1 MQKIFNRN
9 NSKESAKPKGVR
21 TRKIPAKE
29 AEEEEYNL
37 EYQPT
42 ITSPNNYHSFLKL
55 VHTSG
60 SFSDDEINTDKTVE
74 GSEDVEDAMN
84 KMADQKKQDDHFY
97 DTAELATPDSG
108 IADTSPTKDPAEVEK
123 EKEEWRVELAKT
135 EEEIQTLRSVLG
147 AKVRHAN
154 ELKKKLGI
162 TTLQEFKQDV
172 SSTLTSI
179 RESDAYK
186 KTSEK
191 VHQLED
197 KITHSETYKKTNEK
211 LHQWEDKITSSGA
224 YQKTNEAFK
233 NVGTK
238 ASQAANAAGKKLSD
252 LRNSQTFKSI
262 EEKVGSAYSNVKAKV
277 TGSKSETNF
286 DEALTD
292 TATEQQESNGTGPAP
307 ETKVP
312 L

>member
-186 KTSEK
+186 KT
-191 VHQLED
+191 
-197 KITHSETYKKTNEK
+197 NEK

>member
-1 MQKIFNRN
+1 M
-9 NSKESAKPKGVR
+9 ESVDLGHPIGV
-21 TRKIPAKE
+21 E
-29 AEEEEYNL
+29 AGG
-37 EYQPT
+37 
-42 ITSPNNYHSFLKL
+42 TSYA
-55 VHTSG
+55 
-60 SFSDDEINTDKTVE
+60 EI
-74 GSEDVEDAMN
+74 
-84 KMADQKKQDDHFY
+84 DDHFY

-179 RESDAYK
+179 RESDAY
-186 KTSEK
+186 
-191 VHQLED
+191 
-197 KITHSETYKKTNEK
+197 
-211 LHQWEDKITSSGA
+211 
-224 YQKTNEAFK
+224 QKTNEAFK

>member
-1 MQKIFNRN
+1 MD
-9 NSKESAKPKGVR
+9 SKTTG
-21 TRKIPAKE
+21 
-29 AEEEEYNL
+29 EEVN
-37 EYQPT
+37 
-42 ITSPNNYHSFLKL
+42 
-55 VHTSG
+55 
-60 SFSDDEINTDKTVE
+60 
-74 GSEDVEDAMN
+74 
-84 KMADQKKQDDHFY
+84 QDDHFY

>member
-1 MQKIFNRN
+1 MD
-9 NSKESAKPKGVR
+9 SKTTG
-21 TRKIPAKE
+21 
-29 AEEEEYNL
+29 EEVN
-37 EYQPT
+37 
-42 ITSPNNYHSFLKL
+42 
-55 VHTSG
+55 
-60 SFSDDEINTDKTVE
+60 
-74 GSEDVEDAMN
+74 
-84 KMADQKKQDDHFY
+84 QDDHFY

-179 RESDAYK
+179 RESDA
-186 KTSEK
+186 
-191 VHQLED
+191 
-197 KITHSETYKKTNEK
+197 YKKTNEK

>member
-1 MQKIFNRN
+1 M
-9 NSKESAKPKGVR
+9 ESVDLGHPIGV
-21 TRKIPAKE
+21 E
-29 AEEEEYNL
+29 AGG
-37 EYQPT
+37 
-42 ITSPNNYHSFLKL
+42 TSYA
-55 VHTSG
+55 
-60 SFSDDEINTDKTVE
+60 EI
-74 GSEDVEDAMN
+74 
-84 KMADQKKQDDHFY
+84 DDHFY

-197 KITHSETYKKTNEK
+197 KITHSETY
-211 LHQWEDKITSSGA
+211 
-224 YQKTNEAFK
+224 QKTNEAFK

>member
-197 KITHSETYKKTNEK
+197 KITHSETY
-211 LHQWEDKITSSGA
+211 
-224 YQKTNEAFK
+224 QKTNEAFK

>member
-1 MQKIFNRN
+1 M
-9 NSKESAKPKGVR
+9 ESVDLGHPIGV
-21 TRKIPAKE
+21 E
-29 AEEEEYNL
+29 AGG
-37 EYQPT
+37 
-42 ITSPNNYHSFLKL
+42 TSYA
-55 VHTSG
+55 
-60 SFSDDEINTDKTVE
+60 EI
-74 GSEDVEDAMN
+74 
-84 KMADQKKQDDHFY
+84 DDHFY

-179 RESDAYK
+179 RESDA
-186 KTSEK
+186 
-191 VHQLED
+191 
-197 KITHSETYKKTNEK
+197 YKKTNEK